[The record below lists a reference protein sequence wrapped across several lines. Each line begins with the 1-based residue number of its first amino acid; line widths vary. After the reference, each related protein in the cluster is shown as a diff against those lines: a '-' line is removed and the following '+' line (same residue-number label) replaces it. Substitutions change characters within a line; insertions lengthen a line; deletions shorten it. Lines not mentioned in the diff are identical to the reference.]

1 MTGQGEFTLL
11 FSPEDWGNNTHKQVN
26 GTDMPKMGESGGWG
40 CEMIG
45 ALERAQSRKHYRLSV
60 NKAQYTLRQRMFI
73 ISTYKQ
79 KKRTTK

>member
-1 MTGQGEFTLL
+1 
-11 FSPEDWGNNTHKQVN
+11 
-26 GTDMPKMGESGGWG
+26 
-40 CEMIG
+40 MIG